1 MEVVLLLQRQ
11 QLGLVDFLKAGRD
24 VVINVGGLFPALLF
38 AHPAEHLDKLKRQS
52 PPKILISQKRPS
64 TRILMSLGGAAPRF
78 SNTRVPWLGNSQ
90 V

>member
-52 PPKILISQKRPS
+52 PPKILNSQKRPS
-64 TRILMSLGGAAPRF
+64 TRSFDVTGGRGSSFPLRSGPVA
-78 SNTRVPWLGNSQ
+78 W
-90 V
+90 